1 MNGYVK
7 CFDENKYTSFLIKD
21 GDLLKKYDKI
31 WDKATIVG
39 NRFHSEPVYN
49 KKM

>member
-21 GDLLKKYDKI
+21 GDLLKNMIKSGIKQQ
-31 WDKATIVG
+31 
-39 NRFHSEPVYN
+39 
-49 KKM
+49 